1 VIGGIRPDQERSL
14 ICVFAKT
21 GGEMLPRPKQKPA
34 EPGGARP
41 FWPSPQQRACAS
53 CRLNRNIELFG
64 RVENLLDS
72 DYEEVLGYSTAPISA
87 FGGVRMTF
95 EAEGPLEAALK

>member
-1 VIGGIRPDQERSL
+1 MKDDQFAGLFDLGSFVYTPIITRRELDDYLLVSL
-14 ICVFAKT
+14 
-21 GGEMLPRPKQKPA
+21 
-34 EPGGARP
+34 
-41 FWPSPQQRACAS
+41 SAS
-53 CRLNRNIELFG
+53 YRLNRNVELFG

-95 EAEGPLEAALK
+95 EAEAALK